1 MIRRPPR
8 STRTD
13 TLFPYTTL
21 FRSRQTG
28 VIPEEVSNPD
38 FELPEFVD
46 EVLIAADQN
55 AYFLAYNYSDNFHPG
70 MTTMQMIEL
79 APDQCRLVIKY
90 VTLEEEN
97 ASRLAERLKKP
108 GRIGNAFPDKAAYH
122 ALKVYCQRELDTKSH
137 PSGRAAGVP
146 ELG

>member
-79 APDQCRLVIKY
+79 APDQCRLVRSEERRVGKEWVSTCRSRWSTYPIK
-90 VTLEEEN
+90 
-97 ASRLAERLKKP
+97 K
-108 GRIGNAFPDKAAYH
+108 
-122 ALKVYCQRELDTKSH
+122 TKQMSI
-137 PSGRAAGVP
+137 
-146 ELG
+146 